1 VTITNS
7 TVAGAGR
14 LIQADAGAQVTLSH
28 IRGNGGSGYFF
39 AASNIKSLTLRNCTI
54 HKTSGIYIHEAEPG
68 AAISIIQNR
77 QRNIQTP
84 GGPRSFAQ
92 FDHVTTATIDV
103 SWNEIINDFGHS
115 AVEGDLISVYDSA
128 FAKIHD
134 NYIQGAYASRARGAF
149 SGSGIMIEAVGS
161 HDNEVYSNQIVET
174 TNAGIGVA
182 EGRRN
187 VVHGNKLIFDGKLAD
202 GRRLLAANVG
212 IYVWN
217 SHHDPRWGDNQAYG
231 NTVGWVNAAGKR
243 NDWWLPDCSLNC
255 GNRAFAGVLSDSSE
269 RAVYRA
275 WLAKLS
281 VNGIRLGA

>member
-1 VTITNS
+1 M
-7 TVAGAGR
+7 VAGPGR

-28 IRGNGGSGYFF
+28 VRGNGRAGYFF
-39 AASNIKSLTLRNCTI
+39 AASSIKSLIVRNCTI
-54 HKTSGIYIHEAEPG
+54 RKAGGIYIYEAEPD
-68 AAISIIQNR
+68 ASISITQNV

-92 FDHVTTATIDV
+92 FNRVTTATV
-103 SWNEIINDFGHS
+103 EVAWNEIVNAFGQS

-149 SGSGIMIEAVGS
+149 SGSGIMIEEVGS
-161 HDNEVYSNQIVET
+161 HDNEIYSNQIVET

-182 EGRRN
+182 AGWRN
-187 VVHGNKLIFDGKLAD
+187 TVHGNKLIFDGKLDD

-212 IYVWN
+212 IYIWN
-217 SHHDPRWGDNQAYG
+217 SRHDPRWADNQAYG
-231 NTVGWVNAAGKR
+231 NTVGWINAAGKR

-255 GNRAFAGVLSDSSE
+255 GNRAFSGALSHSRE
-269 RAVYRA
+269 RGVYRA

-281 VNGIRLGA
+281 TNGVRIGA